1 MSANTPPKPHTEGMV
16 FTNDETGIK
25 YQFSG
30 GAWRAV
36 SSSASEEVVD
46 AISKLDL
53 QTVLDNGNVADKA
66 LAIQTEQGVR
76 VLEDQALRITHQNNP
91 YIRLVDEA
99 DMDSVE
105 ISLQSDH
112 AHIDLSD
119 ANDELHF
126 KFAGQEKVTFK
137 GEGDAEFL
145 GKVKV
150 EPGTEGNEAVT
161 YGQLATVAEE
171 LEQLAPSFER
181 GIYSISTQEVTSS
194 STHNGKYNLIRKNTS
209 SDGNAARAACADAQ
223 NLCNRIPDNDP
234 IDCQI
239 EYNRCIDA
247 IPGPGTVDIY
257 ISDFSRVEQL
267 KFSKVDV
274 NGEDHT
280 WDGVLIGQLIDV
292 FNEDNDNY
300 MVGRI
305 TAIEGTTVKTFS
317 VDVLSSKGSA
327 SGNARIKVF
336 SLSETGDV
344 TNYVRKTGDTMT
356 GILETTSNI
365 WIHPDGNGANGT
377 SNMLVVNQEAA
388 ASGSIARFQRNAA
401 DVLKIEFD
409 GSTSLMNNR
418 LKKLATPIENTD
430 GTNKKYVDDAV
441 AAVNGPASHKWTYR
455 EGKDKLDLLP
465 GEFTGPND
473 HKYGKGKHFSYY
485 FHPESLTSRMGF
497 YKDYDMYF
505 PMDALWGA
513 FHFWDTNYA
522 PQWKLKQYVPVRNIH
537 MFKDDNYL
545 EIYTH
550 TDYPQGGEVISRFD
564 DGRDYHFSIG
574 GMI

>member
-1 MSANTPPKPHTEGMV
+1 MSANTPPKPHTEGME

-36 SSSASEEVVD
+36 SSSASEEVAE
-46 AISKLDL
+46 AIDNLDL
-53 QTVLDNGNVADKA
+53 QKVLDKGNVADKGA
-66 LAIQTEQGVR
+66 EFG
-76 VLEDQALRITHQNNP
+76 
-91 YIRLVDEA
+91 
-99 DMDSVE
+99 
-105 ISLQSDH
+105 
-112 AHIDLSD
+112 
-119 ANDELHF
+119 
-126 KFAGQEKVTFK
+126 GKVTV
-137 GEGDAEFL
+137 D
-145 GKVKV
+145 
-150 EPGTEGNEAVT
+150 PGTQDNEVVT

-257 ISDFSRVEQL
+257 ISDFSQVEQL

-274 NGEDHT
+274 NGENHT

-356 GILETTSNI
+356 GSLLMTGYTSDAT
-365 WIHPDGNGANGT
+365 P
-377 SNMLVVNQEAA
+377 L
-388 ASGSIARFQRNAA
+388 
-401 DVLKIEFD
+401 LKLAPE
-409 GSTSLMNNR
+409 TSLSNSSDVFAIRTLDN
-418 LKKLATPIENTD
+418 KKLLNVALNGNVSVNSDWVPSK
-430 GTNKKYVDDAV
+430 TN
-441 AAVNGPASHKWTYR
+441 
-455 EGKDKLDLLP
+455 
-465 GEFTGPND
+465 
-473 HKYGKGKHFSYY
+473 
-485 FHPESLTSRMGF
+485 SLT
-497 YKDYDMYF
+497 
-505 PMDALWGA
+505 
-513 FHFWDTNYA
+513 T
-522 PQWKLKQYVPVRNIH
+522 KQYVDTSTAEICLGRKFIPTTSWPDLGNNGTTDH
-537 MFKDDNYL
+537 LYWDNSLIAWHPRDASGLTVKITTTELGDGANPEFEKGNVTLWGYQAS
-545 EIYTH
+545 
-550 TDYPQGGEVISRFD
+550 TDQWRMIGCAVHDGEVHVKNDVEHTYYYVNLSWKYKPTVRASDWTFVRAKIEGYF
-564 DGRDYHFSIG
+564 
-574 GMI
+574 

>member
-36 SSSASEEVVD
+36 SSSASEEVAE
-46 AISKLDL
+46 AIDNLDL
-53 QTVLDNGNVADKA
+53 QKVLDTGNVADKGA
-66 LAIQTEQGVR
+66 EFNG
-76 VLEDQALRITHQNNP
+76 
-91 YIRLVDEA
+91 
-99 DMDSVE
+99 
-105 ISLQSDH
+105 
-112 AHIDLSD
+112 
-119 ANDELHF
+119 
-126 KFAGQEKVTFK
+126 KVTV
-137 GEGDAEFL
+137 D
-145 GKVKV
+145 
-150 EPGTEGNEAVT
+150 PGTQDNEVVT

-247 IPGPGTVDIY
+247 IPSPGTVDIY
-257 ISDFSRVEQL
+257 ISDFSQVEQL

-274 NGEDHT
+274 NGENHT

-365 WIHPDGNGANGT
+365 WIRPNDQGAKG
-377 SNMLVVNQEAA
+377 SGNMLVVNQSSEAG
-388 ASGSIARFQRNAA
+388 GSIARFQKDNK
-401 DVLKIEFD
+401 DIMKIASD
-409 GSTSLMNNR
+409 NIDCNNHR
-418 LKKLATPIENTD
+418 IISVGKPTGEK
-430 GTNKKYVDDAV
+430 DAV
-441 AAVNGPASHKWTYR
+441 NMEYLKEDEYVHAPAHLSWAYSST
-455 EGKDKLDLLP
+455 D
-465 GEFTGPND
+465 
-473 HKYGKGKHFSYY
+473 
-485 FHPESLTSRMGF
+485 SR
-497 YKDYDMYF
+497 DT
-505 PMDALWGA
+505 PR
-513 FHFWDTNYA
+513 DTNFSRDDLNIWRFSLQTRDGVDLSQTLIDDTNVHSSEFLMSIWFKPSA
-522 PQWKLKQYVPVRNIH
+522 GGWALKRIVRCKKFRWGIKDSKGHHFEIHQSDNFGTGLANGGRYYVTIAGL
-537 MFKDDNYL
+537 F
-545 EIYTH
+545 
-550 TDYPQGGEVISRFD
+550 
-564 DGRDYHFSIG
+564 
-574 GMI
+574 

>member
-1 MSANTPPKPHTEGMV
+1 MAANTPPLPHEEGDR
-16 FTNDETGIK
+16 FTNDDTGIT
-25 YQFSG
+25 YQFSN

-36 SSSASEEVVD
+36 SSEASEEVAD

-53 QTVLDNGNVADKA
+53 QTVLDNGNVADKP
-66 LAIQTEQGVR
+66 LAIETANGVS
-76 VLEDQALRITHQNNP
+76 VLEDQALRITHQQNP

-99 DMDSVE
+99 DGDALE
-105 ISLQSDH
+105 ITLNDDH
-112 AHIDLSD
+112 GHIDMSD
-119 ANDELHF
+119 ESDELHF
-126 KFAGQEKVTFK
+126 KFANSEKVTFK
-137 GEGDAEFL
+137 GTGDAEFQ
-145 GKVKV
+145 GRVKV
-150 EPGTEGNEAVT
+150 QPGVEENEAVT
-161 YGQLATVAEE
+161 YGQLSTVAEG

-181 GIYSISTQEVTSS
+181 GMYSISTQEVTSS

-247 IPGPGTVDIY
+247 IPSPGTVDIY
-257 ISDFSRVEQL
+257 ISDFSQVEQL

-274 NGEDHT
+274 NGENHT

-356 GILETTSNI
+356 GILETTSKI
-365 WIHPDGNGANGT
+365 WIRPDGNGANGT

-388 ASGSIARFQRNAA
+388 ASGSIARFQKNAT
-401 DVLKIEFD
+401 DLLKIEFD

-441 AAVNGPASHKWTYR
+441 AEVNGPAFHKWTF
-455 EGKDKLDLLP
+455 KQAFDKEDLNP
-465 GEFTGPND
+465 GEFTGP
-473 HKYGKGKHFSYY
+473 KEPTYGKGKHYSYY
-485 FHPESLTSRMGF
+485 FHPESLTGEMEF

-505 PMDALWGA
+505 PMNAIWGA
-513 FHFWDTNYA
+513 FHFLNKGKWR
-522 PQWKLKQYVPVRNIH
+522 LKQYVPVRNIR
-537 MFKDDNYL
+537 MVYDDNYL

-550 TDYPQGGEVISRFD
+550 TDYPQGGDIISAFA
-564 DGRDYHFSIG
+564 DGTEYYFAIG
-574 GMI
+574 GII

>member
-1 MSANTPPKPHTEGMV
+1 MAANTPPLPHEEGDR
-16 FTNDETGIK
+16 FTNDDTGIT
-25 YQFSG
+25 YQFSN

-36 SSSASEEVVD
+36 SSEASEEVAD

-53 QTVLDNGNVADKA
+53 QTVLDNGNVADKP
-66 LAIQTEQGVR
+66 LAIETANGVS
-76 VLEDQALRITHQNNP
+76 VLEDQALRITHQQNP

-99 DMDSVE
+99 DGDALE
-105 ISLQSDH
+105 ITLNDDH
-112 AHIDLSD
+112 GHIDMSD
-119 ANDELHF
+119 ESDELHF
-126 KFAGQEKVTFK
+126 KFANIEKVTFK
-137 GEGDAEFL
+137 GTGDAEFQ
-145 GKVKV
+145 GRVKV
-150 EPGTEGNEAVT
+150 QPGVEENEAVT
-161 YGQLATVAEE
+161 YGQLSTVAEG

-181 GIYSISTQEVTSS
+181 GMYSISTQEVTSS

-223 NLCNRIPDNDP
+223 NVCNRIPDNDP

-257 ISDFSRVEQL
+257 ISDFSQVEQL

-356 GILETTSNI
+356 GTLETTSQI
-365 WIHPDGNGANGT
+365 LILPDGYGARGKT
-377 SNMLVVNQEAA
+377 NMLVVNQ
-388 ASGSIARFQRNAA
+388 RNAA
-401 DVLKIEFD
+401 D
-409 GSTSLMNNR
+409 GSIVRVQKQSQDVFKVEHSGDTSLMNN
-418 LKKLATPIENTD
+418 KLVRVATPTSATD
-430 GTNKKYVDDAV
+430 GAN
-441 AAVNGPASHKWTYR
+441 
-455 EGKDKLDLLP
+455 
-465 GEFTGPND
+465 
-473 HKYGKGKHFSYY
+473 
-485 FHPESLTSRMGF
+485 
-497 YKDYDMYF
+497 
-505 PMDALWGA
+505 
-513 FHFWDTNYA
+513 
-522 PQWKLKQYVPVRNIH
+522 KQYVDEVASATPTPFTWTLEDAATNTSKGCMR
-537 MFKDDNYL
+537 FKDNKFIYL
-545 EIYTH
+545 SSLTYEGIQLSNP
-550 TDYPQGGEVISRFD
+550 TDLPSGAHNFSSYMPAVGSGTSLAKTMKIWQQSSSGAWQLKAWMIPYRYRFWYGGWVQLEYKGREGDMTPSYGSRYGLSLPDLF
-564 DGRDYHFSIG
+564 
-574 GMI
+574 